1 MRPRSVSEHVPKKT
15 KQSAM
20 RSAEKKELLS
30 SYRAKRRSDR
40 TGEPLSGLVAV
51 APSSGQLCFVMH
63 HHATRNTHF
72 DLRLETDGE

>member
-15 KQSAM
+15 KQSAKP
-20 RSAEKKELLS
+20 SAEKKELLS
-30 SYRAKRRSDR
+30 SYHTKRRSDR
-40 TGEPLSGLVAV
+40 TSEPLGGPMAL

-72 DLRLETDGE
+72 DPRLETDGE